1 MNYTWYTNTKSKKS
15 PDTIHQILAFGSLSD
30 IRSLKKIVGREK
42 LKALFLK
49 YPKKIYTAPL
59 LNFVKNIILHISS
72 IDEKKYLKN
81 TPRRIE

>member
-1 MNYTWYTNTKSKKS
+1 MDYSWYTSTKNEKS

-30 IRSLKKIVGREK
+30 IRSLKKIVGKEK
-42 LKALFLK
+42 LKTLFLK

-81 TPRRIE
+81 TPRRVG

>member
-30 IRSLKKIVGREK
+30 IRSLKKIIGREK

-49 YPKKIYTAPL
+49 YPKKIYSAPL